1 MPSRRV
7 SDPVDPESFF
17 AFHLTWQ
24 PSRESPSAID
34 GMLCHGPHMR
44 HVHDGHSSF
53 CLKHP

>member
-24 PSRESPSAID
+24 PSRESPSAKTACCVTDHICATC
-34 GMLCHGPHMR
+34 MMVIAPF
-44 HVHDGHSSF
+44 V
-53 CLKHP
+53 

>member
-17 AFHLTWQ
+17 AFHLMWQ

-34 GMLCHGPHMR
+34 GMPHHGPHMR

-53 CLKHP
+53 C